1 MFIIVKFAMYN
12 YFLTI
17 KKLIQM
23 KKIISLCAMLVMVLT
38 VTCSLNSCSN
48 AKVGAVIGTIASQCP
63 IDMGNGIQITSAD
76 IDDNGDAVL
85 TVTCPED
92 YNVELLKSNETV
104 MKQSSIQ
111 SVKQDAEFAKT
122 LKDAGM
128 KLIYRYKFTDNSHY
142 DIVVNPDEL

>member
-104 MKQSSIQ
+104 MKQPSIQ